1 MGAQLKTTQSS
12 GLIFFSGLGSDKDFL
27 AVELYSGHLRYVFD
41 VGSGTRLI
49 QDRLPGFLNDNRW
62 HEVTLLRPSINQHL
76 LRVDTL
82 VSSDSLPD
90 SRSVHYD
97 LPDNDLYVGGLP
109 RQFFGRLP
117 RQVKS
122 HQGFQGCLASVDLD
136 GVKWTLAESRL
147 EIPEEHKRSILEGCQ
162 GDYYRIL
169 NRKL

>member
-1 MGAQLKTTQSS
+1 MMMLLRLIGCAQLKTTQST
-12 GLIFFSGLGSDKDFL
+12 GLIFFSGLGSEKDFL

-49 QDRLPGFLNDNRW
+49 EDRLPGSVNDNRW

-76 LRVDTL
+76 LRVDTV

-97 LPDNDLYVGGLP
+97 LPDDDLYVGGLP
-109 RQFFGRLP
+109 LRFFSRLP

-122 HQGFQGCLASVDLD
+122 LQGFQGCLASIDLD
-136 GVKWTLAESRL
+136 GVKWTLTESRL
-147 EIPEEHKRSILEGCQ
+147 EVPEEHRNRVLDGCPGQ
-162 GDYYRIL
+162 
-169 NRKL
+169 